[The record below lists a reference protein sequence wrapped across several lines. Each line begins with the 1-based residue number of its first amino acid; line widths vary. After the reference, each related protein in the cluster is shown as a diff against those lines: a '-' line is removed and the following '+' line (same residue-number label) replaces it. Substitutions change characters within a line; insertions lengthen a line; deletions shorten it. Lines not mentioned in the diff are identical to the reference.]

1 LFDKNCPK
9 FTNAEVELLLN
20 GKPEEKMQG
29 LYGFAGNKGTIG
41 GLKKSSFYAL

>member
-1 LFDKNCPK
+1 MFNKNCPK
-9 FTNAEVELLLN
+9 LNNAEVELFI
-20 GKPEEKMQG
+20 KRKHKEKMQG